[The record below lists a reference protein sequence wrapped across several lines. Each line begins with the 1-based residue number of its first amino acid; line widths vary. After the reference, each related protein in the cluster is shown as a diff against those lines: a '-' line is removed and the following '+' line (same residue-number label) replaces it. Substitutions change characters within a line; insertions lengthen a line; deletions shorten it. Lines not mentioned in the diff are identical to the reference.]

1 MALKP
6 SSSRT
11 HNVRISGI
19 QLIANDSSVNL
30 PIRLF
35 IGEVLVGEAPLTKF
49 ELNSDI
55 LIPKEVLDYLRNK
68 VDWGF
73 TRYTLRLR
81 KVF

>member
-1 MALKP
+1 M
-6 SSSRT
+6 
-11 HNVRISGI
+11 
-19 QLIANDSSVNL
+19 NL

>member
-1 MALKP
+1 M
-6 SSSRT
+6 
-11 HNVRISGI
+11 
-19 QLIANDSSVNL
+19 NL

-55 LIPKEVLDYLRNK
+55 PIPKEVLDYLRNK
-68 VDWGF
+68 VYWGF